1 MCGRRNDERH
11 SKWGKITAGESVSK
25 ACRRMLYNSCNFY
38 IVWKLYK
45 NLQNVTRY
53 IYIYVV
59 IQIED
64 ELVIKMWEII
74 NIDIQIFFE

>member
-1 MCGRRNDERH
+1 
-11 SKWGKITAGESVSK
+11 
-25 ACRRMLYNSCNFY
+25 ML
-38 IVWKLYK
+38 LG
-45 NLQNVTRY
+45 

>member
-1 MCGRRNDERH
+1 
-11 SKWGKITAGESVSK
+11 
-25 ACRRMLYNSCNFY
+25 MLLG
-38 IVWKLYK
+38 IH
-45 NLQNVTRY
+45 
-53 IYIYVV
+53 IYVV